1 MRSVSSRASKLSEA
15 GGRLHNTNMAAA
27 NAALM
32 GEQTELKRK
41 RSVEIEI
48 KRLEMEMN
56 QKQFELKQQL
66 ELAKLEADRDISKAK
81 EKAELAELEAKFAE
95 AEFSQLLL
103 NGDLSP
109 SRALNALE
117 MTPEITPVT
126 SSFVFP
132 SVSIQ
137 PSTFPATLRRV
148 YKFPAAHERAQADPS
163 LPRRVNTFPTI
174 DTRGYGSPTLPAS
187 FLPSQTVTSQPN
199 NFPSWSLPFL
209 ASTRVYTHSIVSVR
223 VPTSTSTD
231 AIPVTPTRF
240 PLATSRVSPFLDRP
254 AMSSG
259 ASNIANPYI
268 TRGVYGSQP
277 VVTSYYS
284 AFRFNTAVWC
294 PQPAPLPTSEN
305 LLAMIAPTI
314 EKINADGGLPAMQV
328 LKFDGSPK
336 NYPVFRK
343 RFHQMVD
350 SKALDEPTKMAR
362 LIQFLE
368 GPALLAV

>member
-1 MRSVSSRASKLSEA
+1 MKL
-15 GGRLHNTNMAAA
+15 NW
-27 NAALM
+27 
-32 GEQTELKRK
+32 Q
-41 RSVEIEI
+41 
-48 KRLEMEMN
+48 
-56 QKQFELKQQL
+56 
-66 ELAKLEADRDISKAK
+66 
-81 EKAELAELEAKFAE
+81 
-95 AEFSQLLL
+95 

-117 MTPEITPVT
+117 LTPEITPVT
-126 SSFVFP
+126 SSFVVLV
-132 SVSIQ
+132 VSTQ
-137 PSTFPATLRRV
+137 ASTFPAALRRV

-163 LPRRVNTFPTI
+163 LPTRVNTFPTI
-174 DTRGYGSPTLPAS
+174 DTRGHANWTLTTRDNTLPPIATRGYGSPTLPAP
-187 FLPSQTVTSQPN
+187 FLPSQTVTSQPD

-209 ASTRVYTHSIVSVR
+209 ASTRVYTRPIVSVR
-223 VPTSTSTD
+223 VPMSTSTD
-231 AIPVTPTRF
+231 TIPVTPTRF
-240 PLATSRVSPFLDRP
+240 PLATSRLSPFLDRP

-259 ASNIANPYI
+259 ASNIANPSI

-277 VVTSYYS
+277 VVTSHYS
-284 AFRFNTAVWC
+284 TFRFNTAGQEYTCTAASTGLGNVWC

-305 LLAMIAPTI
+305 LLAMIATTI

-343 RFHQMVD
+343 RFHQMMD
-350 SKALDEPTKMAR
+350 SKALDEPTKKAR